1 MAKVTLSPCATW
13 DPRSLQ
19 WLRSCNCSVPD
30 SLHRGLCSANVQISD
45 LGQHSG
51 GFALPE
57 AGAPSS
63 SRKKL
68 RRVPP
73 PQPHRSFLRLP
84 CKQNLLGARS
94 TISFLKKY

>member
-1 MAKVTLSPCATW
+1 MAKMTLSPCATW

-19 WLRSCNCSVPD
+19 WLRSYNCSVPD

-51 GFALPE
+51 GLALPE

-68 RRVPP
+68 RRVPHP
-73 PQPHRSFLRLP
+73 NLTDAFLDSLVN
-84 CKQNLLGARS
+84 K
-94 TISFLKKY
+94 TFLEQEVQSPS